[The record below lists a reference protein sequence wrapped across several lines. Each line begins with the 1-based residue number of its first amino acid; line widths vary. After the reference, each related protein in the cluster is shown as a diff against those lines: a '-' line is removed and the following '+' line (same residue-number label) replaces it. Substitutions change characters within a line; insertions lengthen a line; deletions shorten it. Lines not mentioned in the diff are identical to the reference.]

1 MKIQQIV
8 AREIYDSRGL
18 PTVECDVILEDGFVS
33 TASVPSGASRGAY
46 EAYELRD
53 GGTRLLG
60 KGVRQAI
67 NNIRTLIA
75 PVLVD
80 QEINALLMDEKILQ
94 LDDSVNKERLGA
106 NATLAVSIALFR
118 AHAHAEGVELYEFLA
133 WMCGSQEVSLPMP
146 FFNLINGGLHSG
158 NGLRIQEFLAIPV
171 GAQSI
176 SQSMELCSTL
186 YYELRALLQQYERG
200 IAVGDEGGFASY
212 FEQDVEA
219 LDFLLEAM
227 MRTDTKEEGLFGI
240 GLDVAASQFW
250 DPKTGKYNWNGKIM
264 TNDELIDFY
273 AAVAEQYPLYLI
285 EDGLAEDDWEG
296 WEKLVKAIGNSVHI
310 VGDDLFTT
318 NISRLTRGIQQGAA
332 SAVVIKPNQVGTVT
346 QTLEAIMLCKR
357 NNMGVIISHRSGETE
372 DTFIADLA
380 VGTMAGNI
388 KAGACCRGE
397 RIAKYNRLLRIEDI
411 LLKELK
417 ET

>member
-18 PTVECDVILEDGFVS
+18 PTVECDIILEDGFVS
-33 TASVPSGASRGAY
+33 TASVPSGASRGSH
-46 EAYELRD
+46 EAFELRD

-60 KGVRQAI
+60 KGVKHAI
-67 NNIRTLIA
+67 NNIHTIIA

-80 QEINALLMDEKILQ
+80 QEINALLMDEKILE
-94 LDDSVNKERLGA
+94 LDGTLNKERLGA

-171 GAQSI
+171 GAHSI
-176 SQSMELCSTL
+176 AQSMELCSTL
-186 YYELRALLQQYERG
+186 YYELRSLVQEYERG

-240 GLDVAASQFW
+240 GIDVAASQFW
-250 DPKTGKYNWNGKIM
+250 NPKKGTYNWNGKVM
-264 TNDELIDFY
+264 TSDQLIDFY
-273 AAVAEQYPLYLI
+273 SAVAEQYPLYLI

-372 DTFIADLA
+372 DTFISDLA

-397 RIAKYNRLLRIEDI
+397 RIAKYNRLLRIEEI